1 VVPPGSLTAGEVDRQ
16 RAAWREP
23 GGTQDKAAPQA
34 RRRRKTAASMPK
46 MKTHSGASKRF
57 RLTGTGKVLRR
68 RANRKHHFEHKSSR
82 VTRRLA
88 GEVTLAPA
96 DTKKIK
102 KLLAK

>member
-1 VVPPGSLTAGEVDRQ
+1 MSP
-16 RAAWREP
+16 RAAGIRRAW
-23 GGTQDKAAPQA
+23 TQDKAAPPA
-34 RRRRKTAASMPK
+34 RRRRKTTASMPK
-46 MKTHSGASKRF
+46 MKTHSGANKRF

-68 RANRKHHFEHKSSR
+68 RANRKHLFEHKSSR

-88 GEVTLAPA
+88 GVVQVAPA